1 MPQGSILG
9 LMAPNV
15 KLASARRREGL
26 SQDALAFRI
35 QQVGYRL
42 GHPNECNR
50 ANVARWESGG
60 QPQPH
65 YVKILEAT
73 LGQPAAELGLAYV
86 AHGMDR
92 DQILAQ
98 SGLDTDALLPEL
110 SAGYK
115 YGPLSGVWLSRYEIY
130 SSSRDDNFAYRHYVL
145 VLQRGAYLSVR
156 SLPGQH
162 SRLALDLSVNGK
174 MIRGTWAEHTSEG
187 GYYRGSLYD
196 GSIMLELNG
205 ANTRMKGRWLGF
217 GRDPGEINDG
227 PWQLTLVDGRV
238 DPAAREK
245 WDTPPEEGSTGHD
258 S

>member
-1 MPQGSILG
+1 
-9 LMAPNV
+9 MAARNV
-15 KLASARRREGL
+15 KLVSARRREGL
-26 SQDALAFRI
+26 SQDALAYRI

-50 ANVARWESGG
+50 ANVGRWEGG
-60 QPQPH
+60 GRPQPH
-65 YVKILEAT
+65 YVKLLDVT

-98 SGLDTDALLPEL
+98 SGLDADAPMPEL
-110 SAGYK
+110 SVGYK
-115 YGPLSGVWLSRYEIY
+115 YGPLSGIWLSRYEIY
-130 SSSRDDNFAYRHYVL
+130 SSSREDTFAYQHHVL
-145 VLQRGAYLSVR
+145 ILQRGAFLNVR

-196 GSIMLELNG
+196 GAIMLELNG
-205 ANTRMKGRWLGF
+205 ANTRMQGRWLGF
-217 GRDPGEINDG
+217 GRNPGEINDG
-227 PWQLTLVDGRV
+227 PWQFSLVDAGV
-238 DPAAREK
+238 DRATREK
-245 WDTPPEEGSTGHD
+245 WDIAPGEASAVVEP
-258 S
+258 